1 MSLDNQ
7 KTTQDFTSKTLTWFG
22 AYFISFV
29 GLLHLLLSGEHF
41 GYAVYL
47 GLLFL
52 ANFAVSAVAALGIL
66 WTGRRWAWLL
76 GAVVASTAFI
86 GFLVS
91 RVFGLPKFPEAAGQW
106 FNFGGWMAVGFELA
120 FLAAVPLVL
129 TRSGRKLVKKE
140 QHRIDAERLPRP
152 GKRHPNT
159 WISWKKRCATYET
172 AWLQIS
178 GISDPTWRRAHS
190 ENAPN
195 RVSERE
201 RAVFYGSYEKEDD
214 TDGFENEPSARRKK
228 PEALTC

>member
-7 KTTQDFTSKTLTWFG
+7 ETTQDFTSKTLTWFG

-76 GAVVASTAFI
+76 GAVVAGTAFI

-129 TRSGRKLVKKE
+129 TRGGRKLVEKE
-140 QHRIDAERLPRP
+140 QHRIDAERLPPARQ
-152 GKRHPNT
+152 
-159 WISWKKRCATYET
+159 ET
-172 AWLQIS
+172 PEHLDLMEEEMRDI
-178 GISDPTWRRAHS
+178 RNRM
-190 ENAPN
+190 APDI
-195 RVSERE
+195 RDL
-201 RAVFYGSYEKEDD
+201 GSHL
-214 TDGFENEPSARRKK
+214 EPSALGERSKQSVRARASGFLRKLR
-228 PEALTC
+228 ERGRY